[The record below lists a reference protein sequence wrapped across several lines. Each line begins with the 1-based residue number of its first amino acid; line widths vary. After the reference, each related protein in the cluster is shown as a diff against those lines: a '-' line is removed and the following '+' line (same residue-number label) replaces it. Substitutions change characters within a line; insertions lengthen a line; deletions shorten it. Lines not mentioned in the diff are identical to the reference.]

1 MDKKEMAVAQAEEKT
16 PVEEREFTE
25 EQNKAQTRMFE
36 NDFINGLIAAAG
48 FRTEK

>member
-25 EQNKAQTRMFE
+25 EQNKAQHRMFE
-36 NDFINGLIAAAG
+36 NDFHQWTDCGGWIPD
-48 FRTEK
+48 R